1 MSETE
6 LKIIVL
12 GNSGTGKTTLV
23 KRWMGNEINTINPTI
38 VSEYSAK
45 TYPYKDKIYRINL
58 WDIGGQD
65 KSTAVAKI
73 FSKDS
78 QGCILVSD
86 VSNNQSL
93 EDSVGWKSTIE
104 DDCKFVDGGKIPF
117 LLIRNKIDKL
127 KTEEEKESLEKETK
141 IFIQE
146 NEFDL
151 YGLTSALNDINVKE
165 SINYFVEHIIKRL
178 NRYLSKGNTI
188 SDRESIRIKKKSGI
202 REQKR
207 NKKCC

>member
-1 MSETE
+1 MSETD

-23 KRWMGNEINTINPTI
+23 KRWMGVETDSIKPTI
-38 VSEYSAK
+38 VSEYSTK
-45 TYPYKDKIYRINL
+45 VFTYNDKIYRIQL

-65 KSTAVAKI
+65 KSIEVAKV

-78 QGCILVSD
+78 HGCILVSD
-86 VSNNQSL
+86 VSNNQTL

-151 YGLTSALNDINVKE
+151 YALTSALNDINIKE
-165 SINYFVEHIIKRL
+165 SINSFVEHIIDRL
-178 NRYLSKGNTI
+178 NRYLNKGNTI
-188 SDRESIRIKKKSGI
+188 SDRESIRLKNNVGI

-207 NKKCC
+207 KKCC

>member
-1 MSETE
+1 MSETD

-23 KRWMGNEINTINPTI
+23 KRWMGVEIDSIKPTI
-38 VSEYSAK
+38 VSEYSTK
-45 TYPYKDKIYRINL
+45 VFTYNDKIYRIQL

-65 KSTAVAKI
+65 KSIEVAKV

-78 QGCILVSD
+78 HGCILVSD
-86 VSNNQSL
+86 VSDNQTL
-93 EDSVGWKSTIE
+93 EDSIGWKSTIE

-117 LLIRNKIDKL
+117 LLLRNKIDKL

-141 IFIQE
+141 IFSQE

-151 YGLTSALNDINVKE
+151 YALTSALNDINVKE
-165 SINYFVEHIIKRL
+165 SINSFVEHIIDRL
-178 NRYLSKGNTI
+178 NRYLNKGNTI
-188 SDRESIRIKKKSGI
+188 SDRESIRLKNNVGI

-207 NKKCC
+207 KKCC

>member
-1 MSETE
+1 MSETD

-23 KRWMGNEINTINPTI
+23 KRWMGVEIDSIKPTI
-38 VSEYSAK
+38 VSEYSTK
-45 TYPYKDKIYRINL
+45 VFTYNDKIYRIQL

-65 KSTAVAKI
+65 KSIEVAKV

-78 QGCILVSD
+78 HGCILVSD
-86 VSNNQSL
+86 VSNNQTL

-117 LLIRNKIDKL
+117 LLLRNKIDKL

-141 IFIQE
+141 IFSQE

-151 YGLTSALNDINVKE
+151 YALTSALNDINVKE
-165 SINYFVEHIIKRL
+165 SINSFVEHIIDRL
-178 NRYLSKGNTI
+178 NRYLNKGNTI
-188 SDRESIRIKKKSGI
+188 SDRESIRLKNNVGI

-207 NKKCC
+207 KKCC

>member
-1 MSETE
+1 MSETD

-23 KRWMGNEINTINPTI
+23 KRWMGVETDSIKPTI
-38 VSEYSAK
+38 VSEYSTK
-45 TYPYKDKIYRINL
+45 VFTYNDKIYRIQL

-65 KSTAVAKI
+65 KSIEVAKV

-78 QGCILVSD
+78 HGCILVSD
-86 VSNNQSL
+86 VSDNQTL

-117 LLIRNKIDKL
+117 LLLRNKIDKL

-141 IFIQE
+141 IFSQE

-151 YGLTSALNDINVKE
+151 YALTSALNDINVKE
-165 SINYFVEHIIKRL
+165 SINSFVEHIIDRL
-178 NRYLSKGNTI
+178 NRYLNKGNTI
-188 SDRESIRIKKKSGI
+188 SDRESIRLKNNVGI

-207 NKKCC
+207 KKCC